1 MARFDPATGK
11 YVYLTIDGIDYR
23 IYYESNGD
31 GIPMVC
37 QHTAAAD
44 GRQWRYVLNDKDIT
58 SKYKVIAPD
67 LPYHGK
73 SNPPE
78 SVKWWTEEYKLTLNF
93 LISFYKEFNRALGL
107 ERPVYIGCSMGGHL
121 APDLALRCPEEFR
134 AVIGICGSV
143 KSEMPTLSW
152 YGHPRISNDFR
163 AAVTMGMTAP
173 TIPESNKRQIAWEY
187 GQSATSVFDG
197 DLHYYFN
204 DHDLTGKTNEI
215 DTSRVAV
222 YMLGGEYDP
231 STSPADVK
239 ELVDQIKGAK
249 FTELKGLSHFAMCE
263 DFGIFKGYLM
273 PILNEIEKL

>member
-1 MARFDPATGK
+1 MTRFDPASGR
-11 YVYLTIDGIDYR
+11 YVYLKIDGIDYR
-23 IYYESNGD
+23 VYYESNGD

-44 GRQWRYVLNDKDIT
+44 GRQWRHVLNDKDIT

-78 SVKWWTEEYKLTLNF
+78 FVQWWTEEYKLTLNF
-93 LISFYKEFNRALGL
+93 LVSFYKEFNRALGL
-107 ERPVYIGCSMGGHL
+107 DRPVYIGCSMGGHL

-143 KSEMPTLSW
+143 KSAMPTLAW

-173 TIPESNKRQIAWEY
+173 TIPENNRRQIAWEY
-187 GQSATSVFDG
+187 SQSAPSVFDG
-197 DLHYYFN
+197 DLFYYFN
-204 DHDLTGKTNEI
+204 DHDLTDTVKKI

-222 YMLGGEYDP
+222 YMFGGEYDP

-239 ELVDQIKGAK
+239 ELVDLIKGAK
-249 FTELKGLSHFAMCE
+249 FIELKGLSHFAMCE

-273 PILNEIEKL
+273 PILDEIEKL